1 MEKETLKKFTSFI
14 REMAEEGEKKL
25 KHLEHAEDHIINA
38 GKEGVDHAMSNLLDV
53 HRKLRGRNNDTKIT
67 MKYDGSP
74 SVVFGHHPETG
85 KFFVA
90 SKSAFNKNPKLNY
103 TPEDI
108 DKNHGHAPGLV
119 EKLKHAL
126 KHFPKVVPPRGVYQ
140 GDIMHTA
147 GDVQEHGHKVSF
159 TPNTITY
166 SAKKS
171 SPHGKA
177 ALASKIGVAVHTA
190 YRGDNLED
198 MEAQYAPDLSHFGNH
213 KDVHLISSEHE
224 LSQINYHPDHQK
236 AFNTHIKEA
245 QRVAR
250 QIPAE
255 GHDAIEPHRIPLK
268 TYINSTVRDGTDPSV
283 EGFMKHYQNAHQKG
297 IDKVKTDKAK
307 QAKTVEMQRA
317 MQHVLDNKHHFHNI
331 LQLHKTMQKAKDV
344 LTNTLSS
351 NAEFDHHIEGKKAK
365 PEGFVVVRN
374 NRPTKF
380 VDRKEFSAAN
390 FNRPKPGAA
399 ENG

>member
-1 MEKETLKKFTSFI
+1 MERNTLKKFTSFLK
-14 REMAEEGEKKL
+14 EMNEEGEKKL
-25 KHLEHAEDHIINA
+25 KHLEHAEDHPINA

-74 SVVFGHHPETG
+74 SLVFGHHPETG

-103 TPEDI
+103 NEADI
-108 DKNHGHAPGLV
+108 EKNHGHAPGLV

-126 KHFPKVVPPRGVYQ
+126 KHLPKVMPPRGVYQ
-140 GDIMHTA
+140 GDIMHTQ
-147 GDVQEHGHKVSF
+147 GDVKEHGHKVSF

-190 YRGDNLED
+190 YKGDNLED

-213 KDVHLISSEHE
+213 KDVHLISTEHN
-224 LSQINYHPDHQK
+224 LSQTKYHPEQQQE
-236 AFNTHIKEA
+236 FNKHMKEA
-245 QRVAR
+245 QRLSR

-255 GHDAIEPHRIPLK
+255 AHDAIEPHRLPLK
-268 TYINSTVRDGTDPSV
+268 TYINSTVRDATTPDV
-283 EGFMKHYQNAHQKG
+283 EGFMKHYQKAHQKG

-307 QAKTVEMQRA
+307 QSKTIEMQRT
-317 MQHVLDNKHHFHNI
+317 MQHVMDNKHHFHNM
-331 LQLHKTMQKAKDV
+331 LQLHKSLQDAKGHLV
-344 LTNTLSS
+344 QALSS
-351 NAEFDHHIEGKKAK
+351 NAEFDHHIDGKKVK

-374 NRPTKF
+374 NRPTKL

-390 FNRPKPGAA
+390 FNKPKPGAA
-399 ENG
+399 DNG

>member
-1 MEKETLKKFTSFI
+1 MEKETLMKFTSFL
-14 REMAEEGEKKL
+14 REMTEADEKKL
-25 KHLEHAEDHIINA
+25 KHLEHLEDHPINA
-38 GKEGVDHAMSNLLDV
+38 GKEGIDHAVNNLLDV
-53 HRKLRGRNNDTKIT
+53 HRKLRGRDNESKIT

-74 SVVFGHHPETG
+74 SIVFGHHPENG

-103 TPEDI
+103 NEADI
-108 DKNHGHAPGLV
+108 EKNHGHAPGLV

-126 KHFPKVVPPRGVYQ
+126 NHLHKVAPPRGVYQ
-140 GDIMHTA
+140 GDIMHTH
-147 GDVQEHGHKVSF
+147 GDVQDHGHKVSF

-171 SPHGKA
+171 SPHAKA

-190 YRGDNLED
+190 YKGDNLED

-213 KDVHLISSEHE
+213 KDVHLISTEHD
-224 LSQINYHPDHQK
+224 LSRIDYKREHQQE
-236 AFNTHIKEA
+236 FNKHMKEA
-245 QRVAR
+245 QRLAR

-255 GHDAIEPHRIPLK
+255 AHDAIGAHRIPLK
-268 TYINSTVRDGTDPSV
+268 TYINSTVRTGTEPSV
-283 EGFMKHYQNAHQKG
+283 EGFIDHYKKAHQKG
-297 IDKVKTDKAK
+297 IDSVKTEKSK

-317 MQHVLDNKHHFHNI
+317 LQHVMDNKHHFHNI
-331 LQLHKTMQKAKDV
+331 KQLHKSLQKAKDV

-351 NAEFDHHIEGKKAK
+351 NSEFDHHIEGKKTK

-390 FNRPKPGAA
+390 FNRPKPGATT
-399 ENG
+399 NG

>member
-1 MEKETLKKFTSFI
+1 MKKFTSFL
-14 REMAEEGEKKL
+14 REMTEADEKKL
-25 KHLEHAEDHIINA
+25 KHLEHAEDHPINA
-38 GKEGVDHAMSNLLDV
+38 GKEGVEHAMNNLLDV
-53 HRKLRGRNNDTKIT
+53 HRKLRGRENQAKIT

-103 TPEDI
+103 TEEDI
-108 DKNHGHAPGLV
+108 EKNHGHAPGLV

-126 KHFPKVVPPRGVYQ
+126 HNLPKVVPPRGVYQ
-140 GDIMHTA
+140 GDIMHTK
-147 GDVQEHGHKVSF
+147 GDVQEHGHKISF

-171 SPHGKA
+171 SPQGKA

-190 YRGDNLED
+190 YKGDNLQD
-198 MEAQYAPDLSHFGNH
+198 MEAQYAPDLSHFGHH
-213 KDVHLISSEHE
+213 KDVHLISTEHD
-224 LSQINYHPDHQK
+224 LSQIHYKPEQQE
-236 AFNTHIKEA
+236 AFNKHIKEA
-245 QRVAR
+245 QRITR

-255 GHDAIEPHRIPLK
+255 GHDAIAAHRIPLK
-268 TYINSTVRDGTDPSV
+268 TYINSTVRNGTTPDA
-283 EGFMKHYQNAHQKG
+283 EGFVEHYKAAHQKK
-297 IDKVKTDKAK
+297 IDSVKTEKAK

-317 MQHVLDNKHHFHNI
+317 LQHVIENKPHFHNI
-331 LQLHKTMQKAKDV
+331 LQLHKHLQGAKDELV
-344 LTNTLSS
+344 HALSS
-351 NAEFDHHIEGKKAK
+351 NAEFEHHIRGKKAK

-390 FNRPKPGAA
+390 FNKDQ
-399 ENG
+399 EL